1 MDGTTRVITDSRR
14 IIEMMMMMMM
24 VEGISIAL
32 RVTEGGRG
40 RYR

>member
-1 MDGTTRVITDSRR
+1 LDGITRVITDSRR

-24 VEGISIAL
+24 EGISIAL
-32 RVTEGGRG
+32 RVTEGGGG